1 MIIEYVAL
9 SSKSTF
15 RRSMQHCLE
24 DRISNIL
31 ARIIAVVDTNCN
43 LSLLLVDNNPEWKQM
58 LWLSIFSDERVAC
71 TAAL

>member
-9 SSKSTF
+9 SSMSTF
-15 RRSMQHCLE
+15 RRSVQHYLE

-43 LSLLLVDNNPEWKQM
+43 LSLLLANNNPEWKQM